1 MKLAVS
7 NGLIKEGQ
15 NVEEFSQ
22 LERKIMMN
30 AFTKMTEDELF
41 DVHQVRVSGKI
52 PLLPSL
58 SHPKTTCSRC
68 GEEIMDGKGVKTNGT
83 VVCDSC
89 HYGSY
94 YVAL

>member
-1 MKLAVS
+1 MT
-7 NGLIKEGQ
+7 GLSRKDRD
-15 NVEEFSQ
+15 VEELSQ

-30 AFTKMTEDELF
+30 AFTKMTEDELL
-41 DVHQVRVSGKI
+41 DAHEVRVSGKI

-58 SHPKTTCSRC
+58 TQPRTTCSRC

-89 HYGSY
+89 IYGSY